1 MYINNC
7 LKFKVLERTSKEAFQ
22 ALWIEIESPK
32 SKNIVCGV
40 IYRQHNDPE
49 QFLQYLYMTLEKL
62 SSSDKVVYLM
72 DDFNIDL
79 LKSEIY
85 EYSHNFY
92 NVRVRV

>member
-1 MYINNC
+1 MCQHLYGVGMYIKNC

-49 QFLQYLYMTLEKL
+49 QFLQYLDMTLENLAPPIKL
-62 SSSDKVVYLM
+62 
-72 DDFNIDL
+72 FI
-79 LKSEIY
+79 
-85 EYSHNFY
+85 
-92 NVRVRV
+92 